1 MKGIYC
7 KKNIFTDG
15 VRRKL
20 SNMRKDCPDAMNERQ
35 KNIINLLLEKKEVS
49 VTLLSETLG
58 VSGVT
63 VRQDLNHLEE
73 QGFIK
78 RVHGGAVLND
88 TDDISTRMVFR
99 YKQKVNIA
107 RQAASLVND
116 GETVLIEA
124 GSTNALVAKELAQKQ
139 NITIITP
146 NVFIARELKNGRD
159 MAVILLGGLY
169 QGQSESLVGSLTKLC
184 IDHINFH
191 KAFIGVDGF
200 TEQAGFTGKD
210 MMRAEIISYIAR
222 KSPQVIVVT
231 DSSKF
236 GKTELTRYFMPDDVD
251 YVITDDGIPPHEK
264 SILEKSGVHV
274 LVVSNHK

>member
-1 MKGIYC
+1 
-7 KKNIFTDG
+7 
-15 VRRKL
+15 
-20 SNMRKDCPDAMNERQ
+20 MNERQ
-35 KNIINLLLEKKEVS
+35 KKIINFLLERKEVS
-49 VTLLSETLG
+49 VTMLSEALR

-63 VRQDLNHLEE
+63 IRQDLNHLEE

-88 TDDISTRMVFR
+88 TDDISTRMVFH
-99 YKQKVNIA
+99 YKQKTTIA
-107 RQAASLVND
+107 QQAVSLVND

-124 GSTNALVAKELAQKQ
+124 GSTNALVAKELVKKQ

-146 NVFIARELKNGRD
+146 NVFIARELKDVHD
-159 MAVILLGGLY
+159 MSIILLGGLY

-200 TEQAGFTGKD
+200 TQNAGFTGKD

-236 GKTELTRYFMPDDVD
+236 GKTELTRYFGPEEVD
-251 YVITDDGIPPHEK
+251 YVITDEGIPLEEK
-264 SILEKSGVHV
+264 TFLEKANVNV
-274 LVVSNHK
+274 LVG